1 MENEWLAERFEADRA
16 RLQAVAYRLL
26 GSASDADDAVQEAW
40 LRLSRSDAG
49 EIENLSGW
57 LTTVVSRVCLDMLR
71 SSRSRREEPLAQE
84 GDAIP
89 DDADPERE
97 AMLAESVGLAMLTVL
112 RRLAPAERVAFVLH
126 DVFGVSFDEIAG
138 IVGRTPTAARQLASR
153 GRRRVQGASEEGGA
167 ADVARHRDIVVAF
180 FRASR
185 AGDLQGLM
193 AVLDP
198 EVALKPDAEALRMGQ
213 RTGWLPSAL
222 QGAEAVASRFSGQA
236 EAAQPALIDGAPGG
250 VWYAGGRPV
259 VAFGFTIR
267 DGKVAEIELI
277 ADAERL
283 GGLQIE
289 ILR

>member
-1 MENEWLAERFEADRA
+1 
-16 RLQAVAYRLL
+16 
-26 GSASDADDAVQEAW
+26 
-40 LRLSRSDAG
+40 
-49 EIENLSGW
+49 
-57 LTTVVSRVCLDMLR
+57 
-71 SSRSRREEPLAQE
+71 
-84 GDAIP
+84 
-89 DDADPERE
+89 
-97 AMLAESVGLAMLTVL
+97 
-112 RRLAPAERVAFVLH
+112 
-126 DVFGVSFDEIAG
+126 VSFDEIAG

-153 GRRRVQGASEEGGA
+153 GRRRVQGASEDGRA
-167 ADVARHRDIVVAF
+167 AEVARHRDIVVAF

-185 AGDLQGLM
+185 AGDLRGLL

-283 GGLQIE
+283 SGLQIE